1 MCCRG
6 EYNHCPDLSR
16 PYRKGRGSFT
26 PYLVVDEEW
35 THKLSPSVSFEEGAL
50 VEPLSVAVHAIKTA
64 RVRLGQSAA
73 IFGAGAIGLLLLH
86 LAKLSGVGETFVV
99 DVKDFRLGKAKKI
112 GASHAINA
120 SRQEA
125 VDLIHEITGRLG
137 VDRAFEAVGLE
148 KTLVDC
154 MKVLKQGGTGVVL
167 GIFEDQEIRIPANII
182 QSKEI
187 ALVGSRGYCW
197 DFQDSL
203 KLLDA
208 GAVNLKDMITHV
220 MPIFQLQ
227 QAFDLLLDPKNEA
240 IKVVIQV
247 D

>member
-1 MCCRG
+1 M
-6 EYNHCPDLSR
+6 
-16 PYRKGRGSFT
+16 
-26 PYLVVDEEW
+26 DEEW